1 VTIPPDPGPRAP
13 KDLGRRPHSTDA
25 PPVDGWAGRIVSGWT
40 AAAAWGAASFLV
52 VALAGQVVGL
62 AFRLSGVGGSLGT
75 SARIGW
81 LVTCLFHH
89 VPIRVVASASDADA
103 GGATGTVAAALLTG
117 MAGAAFVLF
126 VGGRR
131 TADLVGGGTLT
142 RMLHGAKVAPVYAL
156 AALLVSILVEVRIA
170 VPANPFVRD
179 LSIRPSPFGSF
190 AWPLVV
196 AAIAG
201 AAGGRRSALGA
212 GADERGRGG
221 GTLAGVIVSGWRML
235 LLSLGFALA
244 GLVVLAVAQPDAT
257 AAYARSVIR
266 SGPGEAT
273 VIVAAQALS
282 LPNHAVFAL
291 VPAMGGCDGV
301 FGEGVRLDVICL
313 DRFPRELSIDL
324 FTPESGPRPEIGDA
338 PRAFLILL
346 LAPAAATTLGGAA
359 AVRSAR
365 GRSGLKRAGLGA
377 AAGAVFAVLVAVAS
391 ALAGIRLSG
400 ELFRGASAGSVVYGP
415 QPLRAGILALGW
427 GIVGGAIGALLGG
440 RPAERPGSGTDL
452 G

>member
-1 VTIPPDPGPRAP
+1 MTTRPDPGPGASEDP
-13 KDLGRRPHSTDA
+13 GRLPDRTRP
-25 PPVDGWAGRIVSGWT
+25 PPADGWAARIAAGWT
-40 AAAAWGAASFLV
+40 VAAAWGAASFV
-52 VALAGQVVGL
+52 AVALAGQLVGL
-62 AFRLSGVGGSLGT
+62 ALRLSGIGGSLAA

-89 VPIRVVASASDADA
+89 VPIRVVASASDAATA
-103 GGATGTVAAALLTG
+103 GVSGTVAAALLTG
-117 MAGAAFVLF
+117 TAGVALVLF
-126 VGGRR
+126 VAGRR
-131 TADLVGGGTLT
+131 TADRVGGNRLT

-156 AALLVSILVEVRIA
+156 AALVVSIFVEVRIA

-179 LSIRPSPFGSF
+179 LSIRTSPFGSF
-190 AWPLVV
+190 AWPLVI
-196 AAIAG
+196 AAVSG
-201 AAGGRRSALGA
+201 AAGGRRSALEA
-212 GADERGRGG
+212 GADERGGG
-221 GTLAGVIVSGWRML
+221 GTLVGVIASGWRML

-301 FGEGVRLDVICL
+301 YGESLRVDVICL
-313 DRFPRELSIDL
+313 DRFPRELSLDL
-324 FTPESGPRPEIGDA
+324 FTPESGPRPEIADA

-346 LAPAAATTLGGAA
+346 LAPAAATTLAGAA
-359 AVRSAR
+359 AVRRAR
-365 GRSGLKRAGLGA
+365 GRSGLERAGLGA

-391 ALAGIRLSG
+391 ALAGIRVSG

-415 QPLRAGILALGW
+415 SPLRAGMLALGW

-440 RPAERPGSGTDL
+440 RPAEHHGSGADA